1 MDIGTEWIPPL
12 ILQPFVENALWHG
25 LSRKQGEKKL
35 HITLSVQDNWLIAEI
50 TDNGIGRKQATGKK
64 ALAAIAI
71 SKGMDITERRIKEY
85 NHTKGIVA
93 IEIKDLYD
101 TSRQP
106 AGTRLVLRIKRSTS
120 STSTNK

>member
-1 MDIGTEWIPPL
+1 
-12 ILQPFVENALWHG
+12 LWHG

-64 ALAAIAI
+64 ALAAIAT

-101 TSRQP
+101 ASRQP
-106 AGTRLVLRIKRSTS
+106 AGTKVVLRIKRSTS